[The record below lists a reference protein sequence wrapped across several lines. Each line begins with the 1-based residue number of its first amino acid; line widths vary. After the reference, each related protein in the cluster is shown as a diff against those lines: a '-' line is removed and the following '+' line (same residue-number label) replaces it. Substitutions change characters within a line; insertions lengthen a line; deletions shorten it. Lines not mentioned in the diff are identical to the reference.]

1 MSPNKQEVSKT
12 TAVSSTG
19 YEVTRS
25 FRNLGEPVYVNVY
38 HLHWPNGLKMG
49 AYHTGTVVYDREF
62 GFGGHPFASSGIFQ
76 TTPMDIDNLGEE
88 ISFKERLYMGRTYLS
103 KKAVERL
110 LVSLADE
117 FRGDAYHLLHFNC
130 NHFTSQF
137 VDLLCHGTLPKWV
150 NRLARIVS
158 GLPFIESFLPPHWVR
173 PSLMYDCDYDEE
185 DFREEEEEEDDDD
198 EEVKTLSEDE
208 KEEKK
213 EEEPKVDTEKN
224 NRNLVIIN
232 ETPTTTTTTTATK
245 ATDKMK
251 NTTSTSNST
260 THYKKAD
267 DQNVQCPNDSLM
279 KTFTEKPH
287 FQFVYSASTG
297 NGHVPHHNNSN
308 NNKHSIDH
316 SDNHHNTSL
325 CNIRMV

>member
-1 MSPNKQEVSKT
+1 MFLFDNPTVKMSPNKPEVSET
-12 TAVSSTG
+12 TTVSFIEHES
-19 YEVTRS
+19 TRS

-88 ISFKERLYMGRTYLS
+88 ISFKERLFMGRTYLS

-110 LVSLADE
+110 LASLSDE

-173 PSLMYDCDYDEE
+173 PSLMYDSE
-185 DFREEEEEEDDDD
+185 FDDLSNDD
-198 EEVKTLSEDE
+198 EEEQEISHTGNQNPQV
-208 KEEKK
+208 
-213 EEEPKVDTEKN
+213 VN
-224 NRNLVIIN
+224 NTIM
-232 ETPTTTTTTTATK
+232 TTTTTSSSIDHHKEDEDTLCS
-245 ATDKMK
+245 DI
-251 NTTSTSNST
+251 
-260 THYKKAD
+260 
-267 DQNVQCPNDSLM
+267 CLM
-279 KTFTEKPH
+279 KTFTEKPY
-287 FQFVYSASTG
+287 FQFVNSASAG
-297 NGHVPHHNNSN
+297 NGHIPYHSNNSHAD
-308 NNKHSIDH
+308 KQHSVDH
-316 SDNHHNTSL
+316 SNSHLNASL
-325 CNIRMV
+325 RNIRMV